1 MSSEELS
8 GALGGVLPADRAKAV
23 AALATEGQLT
33 MRRSRDTDACGQR
46 SWSTCWQRATIAAA
60 GRELPRPGGTPLYT
74 VTLTTRSPDGST
86 RPLQFSA
93 SIEEL
98 SDLVRELKCCMRSIE
113 RECS

>member
-1 MSSEELS
+1 MRSALETLTHGPAEL
-8 GALGGVLPADRAKAV
+8 VDVR
-23 AALATEGQLT
+23 
-33 MRRSRDTDACGQR
+33 
-46 SWSTCWQRATIAAA
+46 WQRATIAAA